1 MMLIAR
7 NPRGFLHAV
16 SPCVSTTFDDRFRTT
31 MAAQGCTVQLVEAF
45 VAADHAK
52 VSVPAPLPESVPVGP
67 LPALGEEITH
77 PLLGAATVTHLVA
90 GQPVARS
97 PRGEALVKPGQWTP
111 HGPPL
116 PVAVVSL
123 EPPVPVPATALKP
136 SIMPSLF

>member
-16 SPCVSTTFDDRFRTT
+16 SPCVSETFDDRFRTT
-31 MAAQGCTVQLVEAF
+31 MSAQGCTVQLVDTFA
-45 VAADHAK
+45 AADHAK
-52 VSVPAPLPESVPVGP
+52 VSVPAPLPAPEPEGP
-67 LPALGEEITH
+67 LPALGEEISH

-111 HGPPL
+111 HGPPP
-116 PVAVVSL
+116 PVAAAS
-123 EPPVPVPATALKP
+123 PPPPAPGPAPALKP